1 MDGSITLAMKIGGAG
16 VVKKS
21 ERCLSPPS
29 PFFIRFSSSS
39 TSNKTFHSLIFSTT
53 CALPCLI
60 PRESG
65 ALSRACQLKQATKN
79 ILQKE
84 NLLSYKVASET

>member
-29 PFFIRFSSSS
+29 PFFIRFSSSF

-53 CALPCLI
+53 CALPRLI
-60 PRESG
+60 PRES

-84 NLLSYKVASET
+84 NLLSYKVAFAT